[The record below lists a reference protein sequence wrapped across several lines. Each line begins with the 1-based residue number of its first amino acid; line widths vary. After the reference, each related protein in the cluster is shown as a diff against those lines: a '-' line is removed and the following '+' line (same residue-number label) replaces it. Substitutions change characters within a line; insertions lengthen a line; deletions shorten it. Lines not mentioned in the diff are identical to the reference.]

1 LPADC
6 TELFLIIHLVIGK
19 SYFII
24 MIIKKLIQIRP
35 SSEKRDQNS
44 QLWAA
49 LDNLT
54 RIMVRIILIDY
65 PIFEIP

>member
-1 LPADC
+1 LAADC
-6 TELFLIIHLVIGK
+6 TKLFLIIHLVIGK